1 MTRLEMLAKSCMSR
15 FASLAGNGRRFDL
28 SAKITAGILLLIIWE
43 VLVSNFAPPY
53 VASPIG
59 IARVFPSVVGGT
71 HFQTAVWQTFAAIAE
86 GLVIALLTGV
96 VTGLAMGRVKLFDR
110 MAGVYVNGLYSM
122 PMVAILPLITLWFG
136 YTSAAR
142 LATIVF
148 AAFFSIAINTAD
160 GARSVPREYL
170 EVAKVY
176 HASRWHVWFTITLP
190 ASMPYL
196 LAGIRL
202 ALGRAVVGAVI
213 AEFFASIGG
222 LGFYILTET
231 RSYHHNQAI
240 VAVIVLAL
248 FGVLVETLMKRVTKR
263 LMPWHGKDR

>member
-1 MTRLEMLAKSCMSR
+1 MPAKQGLFRFVSLRGSR
-15 FASLAGNGRRFDL
+15 SHTDLFCKVAAGV
-28 SAKITAGILLLIIWE
+28 LLLLLWE
-43 VLVSNFAPPY
+43 VLVDNFAPPY
-53 VASPIG
+53 VASPLGIG
-59 IARVFPSVVGGT
+59 RIFPSVVGSPQ
-71 HFQTAVWQTFAAIAE
+71 FQTAVWQTFAAIAE
-86 GLVIALLTGV
+86 GLLIALVAGV
-96 VTGLAMGRVKLFDR
+96 LTGLAMGRVKLVDR
-110 MAGVYVNGLYSM
+110 MIGVYVNGLYSM

-136 YTSAAR
+136 YSSAAR

-148 AAFFSIAINTAD
+148 AAYFSIAINTAD

-176 HASRWHVWFTITLP
+176 HASQWYVWFTITLP
-190 ASMPYL
+190 ASLPYL

-213 AEFFASIGG
+213 AEFFTSIGG

-240 VAVIVLAL
+240 VAVVVLAL
-248 FGVLVETLMKRVTKR
+248 FGVLVETVMKKTTRR
-263 LMPWHGKDR
+263 FMPWHGMNR